1 MMTFFS
7 EEDILQMPKVKRLNI
22 INSITGVKPANLI
35 STIDERNRHNL
46 AIFSSVVHLGSN
58 PALIGFILRPQEKIR
73 RHTYENILENGY
85 YTINHLPNHKTLEG
99 HYTSAKF
106 DKETSEYDVCH
117 FTPEFQHEFPV
128 PYVKESFLKMGLK
141 HVESIPI
148 KYNGTV
154 MIVGK
159 ILQVYVAKS
168 SLSEEGYINLEE
180 AKSVG
185 ISGLTLITILKK
197 SLLTPMQDPTNY
209 HTLNHERK

>member
-22 INSITGVKPANLI
+22 INSITGIKPANLI

-117 FTPEFQHEFPV
+117 FTPEFQHDFPV

-159 ILQVYVAKS
+159 ILQVYVAKT
-168 SLSEEGYINLEE
+168 SLNEEGYINLEE

-185 ISGLTLITILKK
+185 ISGLNTYYDLKK
-197 SLLTPMQDPTNY
+197 IASYPYARP
-209 HTLNHERK
+209 HELPHFKS

>member
-1 MMTFFS
+1 MTFFS

-22 INSITGVKPANLI
+22 INSITGIKPANLI

-117 FTPEFQHEFPV
+117 FTPEFQHDFPV

-141 HVESIPI
+141 HVESIPV

-185 ISGLTLITILKK
+185 ISGLNTYYDLKK
-197 SLLTPMQDPTNY
+197 IASYPYARP
-209 HTLNHERK
+209 HELPHFKS

>member
-1 MMTFFS
+1 
-7 EEDILQMPKVKRLNI
+7 MPKVKRLNI
-22 INSITGVKPANLI
+22 INSITGIKPANLI

-185 ISGLTLITILKK
+185 ISGLNTYYDLKK
-197 SLLTPMQDPTNY
+197 IASYPYARP
-209 HTLNHERK
+209 HELPHFKS

>member
-22 INSITGVKPANLI
+22 INSITGINPANLI

-185 ISGLTLITILKK
+185 ISGLNTYYDLKK
-197 SLLTPMQDPTNY
+197 IASYPYARP
-209 HTLNHERK
+209 HELPHFKS

>member
-1 MMTFFS
+1 MTFFS

-22 INSITGVKPANLI
+22 INSITGIKPANLI

-58 PALIGFILRPQEKIR
+58 PALIGFILRPQQKIR
-73 RHTYENILENGY
+73 RHTHENILENGY

-117 FTPEFQHEFPV
+117 FTPEFQHDFPV

-185 ISGLTLITILKK
+185 ISGLNTYYDLKK
-197 SLLTPMQDPTNY
+197 IDSYPYASP
-209 HTLNHERK
+209 HELPQFKS

>member
-7 EEDILQMPKVKRLNI
+7 EKDILQMPKVKRLNI
-22 INSITGVKPANLI
+22 INSITGIKPANLI

-58 PALIGFILRPQEKIR
+58 PALIGFILRPQQKIR
-73 RHTYENILENGY
+73 RHTHENILENGY

-117 FTPEFQHEFPV
+117 FTPEFQHDFPV

-185 ISGLTLITILKK
+185 ISGLNTYYDLKK
-197 SLLTPMQDPTNY
+197 IASYPYARP
-209 HTLNHERK
+209 HELPQFKS

>member
-58 PALIGFILRPQEKIR
+58 PALIGFILRPQQKIR
-73 RHTYENILENGY
+73 RHTHENILENGY

-117 FTPEFQHEFPV
+117 FTPEFQHDFPV

-185 ISGLTLITILKK
+185 ISGLNTYYDLKK
-197 SLLTPMQDPTNY
+197 IASYPYARP
-209 HTLNHERK
+209 HELPHFKS

>member
-1 MMTFFS
+1 MTFFN

-58 PALIGFILRPQEKIR
+58 PALIGFILRPQQKIR

-128 PYVKESFLKMGLK
+128 PYVKESLLKMGLK

-185 ISGLTLITILKK
+185 ISGLNTYYDLKK
-197 SLLTPMQDPTNY
+197 IDSYPYARP
-209 HTLNHERK
+209 HELPHFKS

>member
-1 MMTFFS
+1 MTFFN

-58 PALIGFILRPQEKIR
+58 PALIGFILRPQQKIR

-185 ISGLTLITILKK
+185 ISGLNTYYDLKK
-197 SLLTPMQDPTNY
+197 IDSYPYARP
-209 HTLNHERK
+209 HELPQFKS

>member
-22 INSITGVKPANLI
+22 INSITGIKPANLI

-148 KYNGTV
+148 KYN
-154 MIVGK
+154 
-159 ILQVYVAKS
+159 L
-168 SLSEEGYINLEE
+168 SLIH
-180 AKSVG
+180 
-185 ISGLTLITILKK
+185 I
-197 SLLTPMQDPTNY
+197 
-209 HTLNHERK
+209 

>member
-22 INSITGVKPANLI
+22 INSITGIKPANLI

-58 PALIGFILRPQEKIR
+58 PALIGFVLRPQEKIR

-185 ISGLTLITILKK
+185 ISGLNTYYDLKK
-197 SLLTPMQDPTNY
+197 IASYPYARP
-209 HTLNHERK
+209 HELPHFKS

>member
-22 INSITGVKPANLI
+22 INSITGIKPANLI

-117 FTPEFQHEFPV
+117 FTPEFQHDFPV

-168 SLSEEGYINLEE
+168 SLNEEGYINLEE

-185 ISGLTLITILKK
+185 ISGLNTYYDLKK
-197 SLLTPMQDPTNY
+197 IASYPYARP
-209 HTLNHERK
+209 HELPHFKS